1 LIEDTVNYDNRAP
14 WPASADGTG
23 PSLERLQTDVY
34 GDSASNWQAN
44 ATPSPGTHNL
54 HVFGDYETWAAANAL
69 GAGPLALRTGDIDY
83 DSSLNLVEFALVKKP
98 WDNTDGQPF
107 DYGFKQL
114 NVGLETAQYLTV
126 DFQYRLGAGLTVQA
140 YVSSDLENWDPLV
153 DQYIAPID
161 HGNGVQSVFFRDFV
175 DSDENTS
182 RFIKIEVIED

>member
-1 LIEDTVNYDNRAP
+1 
-14 WPASADGTG
+14 
-23 PSLERLQTDVY
+23 
-34 GDSASNWQAN
+34 
-44 ATPSPGTHNL
+44 
-54 HVFGDYETWAAANAL
+54 
-69 GAGPLALRTGDIDY
+69 
-83 DSSLNLVEFALVKKP
+83 P

-182 RFIKIEVIED
+182 RFIKIEVIEE